1 MASDARRSRPNLL
14 VVVLDCVRASDFP
27 GGRDAVPAMPWTESL
42 LTESFRFPRAVSV
55 APWTIPAHASL
66 FTGLYPWE
74 HGCHARGSLTLA
86 PDVARLPDQLRQ
98 AGYATISLAA
108 NPFINST
115 FGLTNG
121 FDRAGWGGWWES
133 YARLPRDRPPAELG
147 SDGSGATSFLQ
158 RIRKGPLGEAMLN
171 RMDDAY
177 RCPFVLDGLNH
188 VLQGIRAPTHV
199 GEVGVSPWIEP
210 TLERWVK
217 ETPEEQPIFACINLV
232 DAHEPY
238 YADREVIRS
247 ARDWFRYARARQD
260 HVSYAAGEWQMTP
273 ERAEVLHALYR
284 RSIQTVDRRLR
295 RMAEILER
303 AGRWE
308 STAMVLTSDHGQ
320 AFGEHDV
327 LFHMFRPDDPE
338 LRIPLI
344 YRPPDRVPGREA
356 VGWASLIDVAPTLLA
371 VASTEP
377 SAPLSGVPL
386 PSLVETPRADPV
398 LSMSDGLIFGHVRT
412 RFSPDRRSAFD
423 RVWGVA
429 YQGDRKAI
437 VEPTRAEVRVYDIAR
452 DLAERLNLW
461 SGPSAPA
468 DPLEQAARDV
478 AHRMVSAVQRPPT
491 EEVAD
496 RLRSWGY

>member
-1 MASDARRSRPNLL
+1 MALDSRQPRPNFL

-27 GGRDAVPAMPWTESL
+27 GGREAVAGMRWTESL
-42 LTESFRFPRAVSV
+42 LEQSFRFPRAVSV

-86 PDVARLPDQLRQ
+86 PDVVRLPDRLRQ
-98 AGYATISLAA
+98 EGYATMSLAA

-121 FDRAGWGGWWES
+121 FERAGWGGWWES
-133 YARLPRDRPPAELG
+133 YARLPRSEPPAELT
-147 SDGSGATSFLQ
+147 SNGAGPTSFLQ

-177 RCPFVLDGLNH
+177 RFPFVLDGLNH
-188 VLQGIRAPTHV
+188 VLQGIRAPNQV

-238 YADREVIRS
+238 YADPEVIRS
-247 ARDWFRYARARQD
+247 TRDWFRYARARQD
-260 HVSYAAGEWQMTP
+260 HVSYAAGEWRMTP
-273 ERAEVLHALYR
+273 ERSELLHALYR
-284 RSIQTVDRRLR
+284 RSIQRVDRRLR
-295 RMAEILER
+295 RMAEILDR
-303 AGRWE
+303 AGRWD

-344 YRPPDRVPGREA
+344 YRPANRVAGQEA
-356 VGWASLIDVAPTLLA
+356 AGWASLIDVAPTLLA
-371 VASTEP
+371 AAGAEP
-377 SAPLSGVPL
+377 LAPWSGVPL
-386 PSLVETPRADPV
+386 PSLIESPRPAPV

-412 RFSPDRRSAFD
+412 RFSPDRRSSFD

-437 VEPTRAEVRVYDIAR
+437 VEPSGSEVRVYDVSR
-452 DLAERLNLW
+452 DLAERSNLW
-461 SGPSAPA
+461 TGPSTPA
-468 DPLEQAARDV
+468 DPLETAAREV
-478 AHRMVSAVQRPPT
+478 ANRMVAAVQRPPT
-491 EEVAD
+491 EEVAE